1 MVGYDDLL
9 GAVAAPRRTP
19 ALTLLWHREG
29 GGSVP
34 PRPRFSSLVPTPAP
48 GGAPVCEAHPL
59 LGLA

>member
-34 PRPRFSSLVPTPAP
+34 PPTPVLKP
-48 GGAPVCEAHPL
+48 CPHPSTRRST
-59 LGLA
+59 GL